1 MLGLDGRM
9 GDNEAMSTPMRVAAA
24 IVVNDA
30 GRVLIGRR
38 RPGLRS
44 AGCWEFPGGK
54 LEAGE
59 APPDAIVRELR
70 EELSIEV
77 KPGEELCRSIA
88 VDENIELICVW
99 ATLVSAAPLRSTDHD
114 IFLWE
119 SPESLP
125 LSGWCAPDLEAVA
138 LLRRGATSPTTY
150 T

>member
-1 MLGLDGRM
+1 MLCPDRRM
-9 GDNEAMSTPMRVAAA
+9 RHNEAVGTPMRVAAA

-59 APPDAIVRELR
+59 EPADAIVRELQ

-77 KPGEELCRSIA
+77 RAGEELCRSVA
-88 VDENIELICVW
+88 ADENIELICVW
-99 ATLVSAAPLRSTDHD
+99 ATLVSSAPVRSTDHD
-114 IFLWE
+114 IFRWE
-119 SPESLP
+119 SPRSLP
-125 LSGWCAPDLEAVA
+125 ISGWCAPDLVAVA

-150 T
+150 R